1 MRDAP
6 ARPPASLA
14 SARRIAAPAS
24 RVPPAVG
31 AAHPPI
37 RARGEGGAVRW
48 PRQAHAARPPPPQRA
63 QRGGAQPRRNPEN
76 GAVAGGLDEAA
87 KPWRVSSA
95 RVSPRAVP
103 QMDGGQAGSQWLA
116 VPQLGWHVDELC
128 GTQQL
133 ESGTPFPSVRL
144 QPPALHLPE
153 QGDRQVT
160 RHAHQTLGRDIIS
173 RGGGSGDARNLPALG
188 RVHAETRRLGPPPRP
203 TTGTAN
209 PPF

>member
-76 GAVAGGLDEAA
+76 GAAAGGLDEAA
-87 KPWRVSSA
+87 KPCTAPRKSRQIIRSELASYSSNPILIEI
-95 RVSPRAVP
+95 VCNI
-103 QMDGGQAGSQWLA
+103 L
-116 VPQLGWHVDELC
+116 LC
-128 GTQQL
+128 
-133 ESGTPFPSVRL
+133 
-144 QPPALHLPE
+144 
-153 QGDRQVT
+153 
-160 RHAHQTLGRDIIS
+160 
-173 RGGGSGDARNLPALG
+173 
-188 RVHAETRRLGPPPRP
+188 
-203 TTGTAN
+203 
-209 PPF
+209 